1 MSNIENAKN
10 LIESKG
16 GKFVS
21 AARGTDKKRRFV
33 VTYICKNKHTN
44 MTRIDALSYD
54 VKCKECTFKT
64 RNDAVNLANK
74 NEGKF
79 LDEKFVNAA
88 YEHLWECKN
97 GHTFKNSY
105 SNVKYGLWCKKC
117 YTYTIEDMQ
126 KVAAERGGLCL
137 STIYLAKDHLDWK
150 CKFGHQWSARSSSII
165 AGSWCRECNDGITE
179 RTVRKIFEFIYQK
192 PFQKAR
198 PKWLIS
204 DQKTQLELDCY
215 NEELKLGI
223 EIDGAQHFK
232 EVAYFDSNQSLIER
246 QALDTQKNAKCLE
259 NNIQLIRIPY
269 TIPYNKLYKHIRNL
283 LPEDVVKTTP
293 LDINYYTDLDLTST
307 AAEETLEQIKEYV
320 SEHYPGAMV
329 VSTIYLNSNAEMEFK
344 CANEHVVKQTWSTVF
359 HRKRFCSSCGL
370 ESRKR
375 KFIELEI
382 GDFCKLHNLSLETG
396 IYQNNK
402 TKMEWTCNKCHNTFD
417 QCWANI
423 RVRKTICDVCK

>member
-1 MSNIENAKN
+1 
-10 LIESKG
+10 
-16 GKFVS
+16 
-21 AARGTDKKRRFV
+21 
-33 VTYICKNKHTN
+33 
-44 MTRIDALSYD
+44 
-54 VKCKECTFKT
+54 
-64 RNDAVNLANK
+64 
-74 NEGKF
+74 
-79 LDEKFVNAA
+79 
-88 YEHLWECKN
+88 
-97 GHTFKNSY
+97 
-105 SNVKYGLWCKKC
+105 
-117 YTYTIEDMQ
+117 
-126 KVAAERGGLCL
+126 
-137 STIYLAKDHLDWK
+137 
-150 CKFGHQWSARSSSII
+150 
-165 AGSWCRECNDGITE
+165 
-179 RTVRKIFEFIYQK
+179 
-192 PFQKAR
+192 
-198 PKWLIS
+198 
-204 DQKTQLELDCY
+204 
-215 NEELKLGI
+215 LKLGI

-396 IYQNNK
+396 IYVKPFVMFANNYVK
-402 TKMEWTCNKCHNTFD
+402 
-417 QCWANI
+417 
-423 RVRKTICDVCK
+423 